1 VTAAALPA
9 APVAGTA
16 AGTVAGTVAG
26 TGRAAGHRA
35 PAARRFFR
43 TTPTRL
49 RTVLA
54 GLVLLSLA
62 WGALGGWV
70 AASHSSAADT
80 LATVDE
86 RYSLD
91 ARHLYQAIADA
102 DATITA
108 ALLASSEPPLNQLA
122 RYNQDLATASGDLA
136 TLRAAGGSDAGNSQV
151 AGALSKLSGGLA
163 DYNGY
168 VADATAEYAMGFPLT
183 GGSFLQVAS
192 EEAHL
197 VLLPAASTVYT
208 QENAVLNA
216 ASGQATGLPTGLAA
230 LLLAVITA
238 VALYRTQRWLARST
252 KRVLSPGLVL
262 ASLLLVVSVLWL
274 ATGFLSAR
282 GDLDRG
288 IDHGSAPAQ
297 SLALASIGVQ
307 QIRGDS
313 VLNVISRSGTASF
326 TDDFAAT
333 SKRVGPGAGGWL
345 TAAAAGQQA
354 GSGGATSVAT
364 AEGAAADWFT
374 ANAQLYRLGNYAAER
389 NLVIGG
395 ANGSTSAGYNAL
407 EFDLSSAIA
416 ADQAVF
422 DSAASDGANA
432 LDPLAGVL
440 IAASLLMAAG
450 CGWAISRR
458 LAEYR

>member
-1 VTAAALPA
+1 MTVATLPA
-9 APVAGTA
+9 TPGTA
-16 AGTVAGTVAG
+16 RIT
-26 TGRAAGHRA
+26 GHRA
-35 PAARRFFR
+35 PRPAARRFFR
-43 TTPTRL
+43 TSPTKL
-49 RTVLA
+49 RSVLA

-80 LATVDE
+80 LATADE

-91 ARHLYQAIADA
+91 ARHLYQALADA

-108 ALLASSEPPLNQLA
+108 AFLASSEPSLNQLE
-122 RYNQDLATASGDLA
+122 RYDQDLTTASGDLA
-136 TLRAAGGSDAGNSQV
+136 TLQAAGGGQAGNSQV
-151 AGALSKLSGGLA
+151 TGALSKLSGGLA
-163 DYNGY
+163 AYNGY
-168 VADATAEYAMGFPLT
+168 VADATSEYAMGFPLT

-197 VLLPAASTVYT
+197 ALLPAASTVYT
-208 QENAVLNA
+208 RENAVLNA
-216 ASGQATGLPTGLAA
+216 ASGQATELPTEIAA

-252 KRVLSPGLVL
+252 NRVFSPGLVL

-282 GDLDRG
+282 SDLDRG
-288 IDHGSAPAQ
+288 INHGSAPAQ

-313 VLNVISRSGTASF
+313 VLNVISRSGSASF
-326 TDDFAAT
+326 ADDFQAT
-333 SKRVGPGAGGWL
+333 SKRVGPGAGSWL
-345 TAAAAGQQA
+345 TAATAGQA
-354 GSGGATSVAT
+354 GSGSGASSVAT
-364 AEGAAADWFT
+364 AGQVASAWFT
-374 ANAQLYRLGNYAAER
+374 ANAEVYKLGNYAAER
-389 NLVIGG
+389 MLVIGG
-395 ANGSTSAGYNAL
+395 GKGSTSAGYNAL

-422 DSAASDGANA
+422 AAAAADGANA
-432 LDPLAGVL
+432 LDPLAGVV

-450 CGWAISRR
+450 CGWGISRR